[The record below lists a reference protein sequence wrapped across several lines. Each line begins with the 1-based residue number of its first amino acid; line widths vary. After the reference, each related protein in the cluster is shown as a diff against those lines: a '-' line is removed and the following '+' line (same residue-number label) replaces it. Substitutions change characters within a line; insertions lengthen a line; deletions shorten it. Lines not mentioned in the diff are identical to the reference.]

1 MLKKYL
7 TNSKNINSFS
17 KKYISY
23 LHNVFNSLDFKKLDD
38 LEREFLKIRNRN
50 STIFSIGNG
59 GASATSMTLANDIG
73 FDILKKTKKKG
84 LGLLI
89 YVTTIL

>member
-1 MLKKYL
+1 MYL
-7 TNSKNINSFS
+7 ILWT
-17 KKYISY
+17 
-23 LHNVFNSLDFKKLDD
+23 FKKLDD
-38 LEREFLKIRNRN
+38 LEREFLKIRTRN